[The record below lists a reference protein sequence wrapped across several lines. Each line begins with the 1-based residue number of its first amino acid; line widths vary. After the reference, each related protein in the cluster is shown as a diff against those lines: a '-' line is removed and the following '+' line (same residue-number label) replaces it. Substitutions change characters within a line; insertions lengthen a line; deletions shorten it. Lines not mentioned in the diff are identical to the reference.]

1 MLEVE
6 LPIFMFPPNKMKIA
20 SDSPNGSEALFLLS
34 QNTRKTRGPKPT
46 MSNREDDDLD
56 LLLSLQDKVLET
68 PPASPSHSPDPRY
81 LSDEDELSRRRK
93 PADMSV
99 FRDAVQDC
107 LDYDHKSALKTA
119 KLKQNSSSNE
129 SEVEKYSG
137 LRIRKQL
144 LTPSELKDR
153 FSDIRFVRLPSIK
166 NYLVGETLSGCWATV
181 GVLTE
186 KGTKRTSST
195 GKSYAIYKFGCLDED
210 TVSVFLFGDAYE
222 RNCNELAGMV
232 FALFNCSVRKDAKGA
247 GFSLSVFSANHIVKI
262 GTSVDYG
269 VCRGK
274 RKDGMACT
282 LVINKRHGI
291 YCKFHRSKESQK
303 YSTMRTELKGGN
315 LRTGFRNPYQPEGV
329 FMVDPLADRTNLN
342 KRKQPVKLLS
352 VEGLKKALSKADK
365 VTTNTHSQGIRFL
378 AKVTGTT
385 DPNDVIKQTAM
396 QKKQTS
402 SSEKRKLSTTNMGS
416 SAVIKNQQLDAK
428 RTKTSKEN
436 SLADKAK
443 QGTEKMIELD
453 YYISSDEEL

>member
-1 MLEVE
+1 
-6 LPIFMFPPNKMKIA
+6 
-20 SDSPNGSEALFLLS
+20 
-34 QNTRKTRGPKPT
+34 
-46 MSNREDDDLD
+46 MSNREDDDDLD
-56 LLLSLQDKVLET
+56 LLLSLQDRVPET
-68 PPASPSHSPDPRY
+68 PPASPSRSPDARY
-81 LSDEDELSRRRK
+81 LSDEDELPRRK
-93 PADMSV
+93 VPADMSV

-107 LDYDHKSALKTA
+107 LDYDHKSAQKTV
-119 KLKQNSSSNE
+119 KLKQTSSSND
-129 SEVEKYSG
+129 SEVDKYSG

-153 FSDIRFVRLPSIK
+153 FSDIRFVRLPNIK

-195 GKSYAIYKFGCLDED
+195 GKSYSIYKFGCLDED

-222 RNCNELAGMV
+222 KNCNEKAGMV
-232 FALFNCSVRKDAKGA
+232 FALFNCSVRKDAQGA

-262 GTSVDYG
+262 GNSVDYG

-282 LVINKRHGI
+282 LVINKRKGV

-303 YSTMRTELKGGN
+303 YSTLRTELKGGN

-329 FMVDPLADRTNLN
+329 FMVDPLADRTNLK

-365 VTTNTHSQGIRFL
+365 VTTNTHSQGLRFL
-378 AKVTGTT
+378 AKVTGMT
-385 DPNDVIKQTAM
+385 DPNDVIKGTAM
-396 QKKQTS
+396 QKKQMS
-402 SSEKRKLSTTNMGS
+402 SLEKRKLSTTSMGT
-416 SAVIKNQQLDAK
+416 SAVIKDQQLGAK
-428 RTKTSKEN
+428 RMKNGKDN
-436 SLADKAK
+436 SLADKSK
-443 QGTEKMIELD
+443 QATGKMIELD
-453 YYISSDEEL
+453 CYISSDEEL